1 MKILHTADIHLQEY
15 EDERWKTLNSLLNIG
30 KNEGISIFV
39 ISGDLFNNS
48 TNAEKL
54 RPKIR
59 EIFSNND
66 FEIVLIPGNHDTELY
81 KDMYFGENANIITDM
96 ATSIECGDVA
106 IWGIPFEPL
115 DGGRVLEKLHSLKH
129 KLNPDFTN
137 ILLYHGELLDTFY
150 SANDFGNEGSQQYMP
165 AKLSFFNDLDFDY
178 VLAGHFHS
186 NFDIRILENGGYF
199 VYPGSPISITKKE
212 TGKRKINLFEV
223 GESPKEYLL
232 NTPHFEEILIEFNP
246 FNEKNPIDMV
256 REQLDQYSSEASI
269 IMKITG
275 YINSDKIG
283 MNENEVVEQIKQI
296 TKGRCID
303 EFFEFKD
310 VKKIIGDEIFKSF
323 LEKLEETDY
332 SKERKMHMR
341 DLVIRRLSDYPLNS
355 P

>member
-15 EDERWKTLNSLLNIG
+15 EDERWKTLKTLLAIG
-30 KNEGISIFV
+30 KKEGISIFV
-39 ISGDLFNNS
+39 ISGDLFNNNI
-48 TNAEKL
+48 NAEKL

-66 FEIVLIPGNHDTELY
+66 FEIVLIPGNHDIELY
-81 KDMYFGENANIITDM
+81 KGMYFGENATIITDM
-96 ATSIECGDVA
+96 DTPIEFGDVA
-106 IWGIPFEPL
+106 IWGIPFEPV
-115 DGGRVLEKLHSLKH
+115 DGSKILEKLHSLKH
-129 KLNPDFTN
+129 KFNPDFTN
-137 ILLYHGELLDTFY
+137 ILLYHGELLDTFF
-150 SANDFGNEGSQQYMP
+150 SVNDFGNEGGQQYMP
-165 AKLSFFNDLDFDY
+165 TKLSYFNDLNVDY

-199 VYPGSPISITKKE
+199 VYPGSPVSITKKE

-246 FNEKNPIDMV
+246 FNEKNPIDAV
-256 REQLDQYSSEASI
+256 KEQLDQYSSEASI

-283 MNENEVVEQIKQI
+283 MSENEVVKQIKEI
-296 TKGRCID
+296 TTGRCTD

-310 VKKIIGDEIFKSF
+310 INKILGNDVFESF

-341 DLVIRRLSDYPLNS
+341 DLVIRAMMGVMH
-355 P
+355 